1 LAERSENLYEKSKK
15 KVAEFIGADSWREVI
30 YTYNAN
36 YALNFIA

>member
-1 LAERSENLYEKSKK
+1 LAEKSENLYEKSKK
-15 KVAEFIGADSWREVI
+15 KIAEFINAKSWREVV